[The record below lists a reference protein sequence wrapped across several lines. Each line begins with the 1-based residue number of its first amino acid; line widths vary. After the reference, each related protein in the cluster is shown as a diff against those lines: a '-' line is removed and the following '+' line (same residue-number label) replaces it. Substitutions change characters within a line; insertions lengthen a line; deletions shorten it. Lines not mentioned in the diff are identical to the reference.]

1 MYPVRKTYYSPSTDV
16 FSLMDEFFKTD
27 TVRASFKVNVKEN
40 ENEYGVEAVLPGFKK
55 EDIEIKYNDNY
66 LTISVKKVE
75 ESEEETDKY
84 IHRETSNV
92 SMARKVYLKGI
103 DQEKIS
109 AKLVDGIL
117 QVVVPKAEEAKPIE
131 ITVE

>member
-1 MYPVRKTYYSPSTDV
+1 MYPTKKTYYRPSTDV
-16 FSLMDEFFKTD
+16 FSLMDEFFNND
-27 TVRASFKVNVKEN
+27 TVRANFKVNVKEN
-40 ENEYGVEAVLPGFKK
+40 ENEFGVEAVLPGFKK

-75 ESEEETDKY
+75 ESEEETEKY

-92 SMARKVYLKGI
+92 SMTRKVYLKGI
-103 DQEKIS
+103 DQEKIT

-117 QVVVPKAEEAKPIE
+117 QVVVPKAEVAKPIE